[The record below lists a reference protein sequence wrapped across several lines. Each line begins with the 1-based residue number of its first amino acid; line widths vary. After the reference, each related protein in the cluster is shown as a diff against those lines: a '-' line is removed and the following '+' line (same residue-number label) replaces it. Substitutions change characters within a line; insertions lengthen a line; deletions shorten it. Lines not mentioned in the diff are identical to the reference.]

1 MVKQTRQL
9 SQLLEM
15 TRQML
20 ELAEQKKWSTLAKM
34 QVVRLKLMEQTFPL
48 DETVDTVFARENLLK
63 VIELNNAL
71 QQHCVGTQQALQL
84 ELKGLMQGRQASAA
98 YQSV

>member
-15 TRQML
+15 TQQML

-63 VIELNNAL
+63 VIELNNVL